1 LINKQIIN
9 YACNVVCRDILV
21 APATPGEGIGEN
33 IGENRKTIFRNR
45 ILHWLFNLGCNIFY
59 WMCEVK

>member
-1 LINKQIIN
+1 LINKKIIN

-21 APATPGEGIGEN
+21 APATPKEG

-45 ILHWLFNLGCNIFY
+45 ILHWLFNLGWNIFY

>member
-33 IGENRKTIFRNR
+33 RKTIFRNR

-59 WMCEVK
+59 